1 MVATYA
7 KQIYMEHRAP
17 GAPPGSDLTY
27 GLCTVALFTLG
38 NLLTALLIDRVGRRP
53 PLLLGLVGMA
63 ATMGTF
69 AATDEPQHAQTPR
82 LAGPDL
88 GTCASPRARPAAL
101 AARDYRG
108 ERPGHWAP
116 RLVRASRLR
125 SRRPRGL

>member
-38 NLLTALLIDRVGRRP
+38 NLLTALLVDRVGRRP

-82 LAGPDL
+82 LARAPAPVPLL
-88 GTCASPRARPAAL
+88 GRAWRL
-101 AARDYRG
+101 WAARDSQG